1 MHSNSILIS
10 VRDLQNSL
18 QNQLDD
24 TVIFDCRFDLSQP
37 HLGHQQYLEGHIPS
51 SIYVD
56 LEKDLS
62 GPKNPLQGRHP
73 LPNSSNWADTRA
85 RLGVS
90 ENTHVILYDLQENT
104 YSARMWWMLKAIGHK
119 SVQILDGGFKEWVK
133 LGGTVESG
141 PSLKPNSLINTP
153 IIEYKGLIHMSD
165 VQHNIKN
172 PCFQIMDA
180 RAKERFRGEAEPLD
194 PVAGHIPGA
203 MNRPYKNNLN
213 DNHLF
218 KTGSELADE
227 FSNIGFAP
235 NQVVH
240 SCGSG
245 VTACH
250 NLLAMEI
257 AGLSGSLLY
266 AGSWSEWCNH
276 PQNPIATGT

>member
-1 MHSNSILIS
+1 MYSNSILIS

-141 PSLKPNSLINTP
+141 PSLEPNSLINTP
-153 IIEYKGLIHMSD
+153 IIEYKGLIQMSD

>member
-10 VRDLQNSL
+10 VHDLQTSL
-18 QNQLDD
+18 QNQRDD
-24 TVIFDCRFDLSQP
+24 TVIFDCRFDLNHP
-37 HLGHQQYLEGHIPS
+37 HLGYQQYLEGHIPS

-73 LPNSSNWADTRA
+73 LPSSADWANTRA
-85 RLGVS
+85 RLGIS
-90 ENTHVILYDLQENT
+90 ENTQVILYDLQENT
-104 YSARMWWMLKAIGHK
+104 YSARMWWMLKAIGHQFI
-119 SVQILDGGFKEWVK
+119 QILDGGFKEWLK
-133 LGGTVESG
+133 LGGTVEGS
-141 PSLKPNSLINTP
+141 PSLKPNSLLNLS
-153 IIEYKGLIHMSD
+153 IIEYKGLIQMSD

-172 PCFQIMDA
+172 PCFQIIDA
-180 RAKERFRGEAEPLD
+180 RANERFRGETEPLD

-203 MNRPYKNNLN
+203 INRPYKHNLN
-213 DNHLF
+213 NNHLF
-218 KTGSELADE
+218 KTESELAQE
-227 FSNIGFAP
+227 FSNIGYAP

-250 NLLAMEI
+250 NLLAMEL
-257 AGLSGSLLY
+257 AGLNGSLLY

-276 PQNPIATGT
+276 PENPIATGT

>member
-1 MHSNSILIS
+1 MNSNSILIS
-10 VRDLQNSL
+10 AHELQTSL
-18 QNQLDD
+18 QNQLND
-24 TVIFDCRFDLSQP
+24 TVIFDCRFDLSNP
-37 HLGHQQYLEGHIPS
+37 LIGHQQYLDGHIPGA
-51 SIYVD
+51 IYVD

-73 LPNSSNWADTRA
+73 LPNSSDWANTRT
-85 RLGVS
+85 RLGIS

-104 YSARMWWMLKAIGHK
+104 YSARMWWMLKAIGHQYI
-119 SVQILDGGFKEWVK
+119 QILDGGYTEWLQ
-133 LGGTVESG
+133 LGGTIENG
-141 PSLKPNSLINTP
+141 PSRYPNPLLNLP
-153 IIEYKGLIHMSD
+153 IIEYKGLIKMSD

-180 RAKERFRGEAEPLD
+180 RAKERFRGETEPLD

-213 DNHLF
+213 SNHLF
-218 KTGSELADE
+218 KTELELAQE
-227 FSNIGFAP
+227 FLNIGYAP

-257 AGLSGSLLY
+257 AGLNSSLLY

-276 PQNPIATGT
+276 PENPIATGS

>member
-1 MHSNSILIS
+1 MYSNSILIS

-73 LPNSSNWADTRA
+73 LPNSSNWANTRA
-85 RLGVS
+85 RLGIS

-104 YSARMWWMLKAIGHK
+104 YSARMWWMLKAIGHQ
-119 SVQILDGGFKEWVK
+119 SIQILDGGFKEWVK
-133 LGGTVESG
+133 LGGAVESG
-141 PSLKPNSLINTP
+141 PSRKPNSVINLP
-153 IIEYKGLIHMSD
+153 IIEYKGLIQMSD
-165 VQHNIKN
+165 VQQNIKN

-180 RAKERFRGEAEPLD
+180 RAKERFRGETEPLD

-227 FSNIGFAP
+227 FSKISFAP
-235 NQVVH
+235 TQLVH

-276 PQNPIATGT
+276 PHNPIASGT

>member
-10 VRDLQNSL
+10 AHELHTSL
-18 QNQLDD
+18 QNQRDD
-24 TVIFDCRFDLSQP
+24 TVIFDCRFDLSNP
-37 HLGHQQYLEGHIPS
+37 LIGYQQYLDGHIPGA
-51 SIYVD
+51 IYVD

-62 GPKNPLQGRHP
+62 SPKNPLQGRHP
-73 LPNSSNWADTRA
+73 LPSSSDWAQTRA
-85 RLGVS
+85 RLGIS

-104 YSARMWWMLKAIGHK
+104 YSARMWWMLKAIGH
-119 SVQILDGGFKEWVK
+119 QAIYILDGGFKEWIK

-141 PSLKPNSLINTP
+141 SSRNPNSLVNLP
-153 IIEYKGLIHMSD
+153 IVEYKGLILMSD

-172 PCFQIMDA
+172 PCFQIIDA
-180 RAKERFRGEAEPLD
+180 RAKERFRGETEPLD
-194 PVAGHIPGA
+194 PVAGHIPDA
-203 MNRPYKNNLN
+203 INKPYKNNLN

-218 KTGSELADE
+218 KTESELLLE
-227 FSNIGFAP
+227 FSNIGYAP

-250 NLLAMEI
+250 NLLAMEL
-257 AGLSGSLLY
+257 AGLNGSLLY

-276 PQNPIATGT
+276 PENPIATGT

>member
-1 MHSNSILIS
+1 MPLNSTLIS
-10 VRDLQNSL
+10 VHDLQTSL
-18 QNQLDD
+18 QNQLHN
-24 TVIFDCRFDLSQP
+24 TVIFDCRFDLSHP

-51 SIYVD
+51 AIYVD

-73 LPNSSNWADTRA
+73 LPSYADWAKTRA
-85 RLGVS
+85 RLGIS
-90 ENTHVILYDLQENT
+90 ENTPVILYDLQENT
-104 YSARMWWMLKAIGHK
+104 YSARMWWMLKAIGH
-119 SVQILDGGFKEWVK
+119 QALHILDGGFKEWVK
-133 LGGTVESG
+133 LGGEVETG
-141 PSLKPNSLINTP
+141 PSRNPNSLLNLP

-180 RAKERFRGEAEPLD
+180 RAKERFRGETEPLD

-203 MNRPYKNNLN
+203 INRPYKNNLN
-213 DNHLF
+213 ENNLF
-218 KTGSELADE
+218 KTEAELVTE
-227 FSNIGFAP
+227 FSTIGYTP

-250 NLLAMEI
+250 NLLAMEL
-257 AGLSGSLLY
+257 AGLKGSLLY

-276 PQNPIATGT
+276 PQNPIAIGT

>member
-18 QNQLDD
+18 QNELYD
-24 TVIFDCRFDLSQP
+24 TVIFDCRFDLNQP

-73 LPNSSNWADTRA
+73 LPNSSNWANTRA
-85 RLGVS
+85 RLGIS

-119 SVQILDGGFKEWVK
+119 SIQILDGGFKEWVK
-133 LGGTVESG
+133 LGGVVESG
-141 PSLKPNSLINTP
+141 PSREPNSLINLP
-153 IIEYKGLIHMSD
+153 IIEYKGLIKMSD
-165 VQHNIKN
+165 VQHNIEN

-180 RAKERFRGEAEPLD
+180 RAKERFSGETEPLD

-227 FSNIGFAP
+227 FSKISFAP
-235 NQVVH
+235 TQLVH

-276 PQNPIATGT
+276 PHNPIATGT

>member
-1 MHSNSILIS
+1 MSSNSILIS
-10 VRDLQNSL
+10 VQDLQISL
-18 QNQLDD
+18 QNPGDD
-24 TVIFDCRFDLSQP
+24 TVIFDCRFDLSNP
-37 HLGHQQYLEGHIPS
+37 LIGNQQYLDGHIPGA
-51 SIYVD
+51 IYVD

-73 LPNSSNWADTRA
+73 LPSSSDWANTRA
-85 RLGVS
+85 RLGIS

-104 YSARMWWMLKAIGHK
+104 YSARMWWMLKAVGHQ
-119 SVQILDGGFKEWVK
+119 SIQILDGGFTAW
-133 LGGTVESG
+133 LQHGGMIASG
-141 PSLKPNSLINTP
+141 PSLKPSSLLNLP
-153 IIEYKGLIHMSD
+153 IIEYKGLIQMSD
-165 VQHNIKN
+165 VQHNITN
-172 PCFQIMDA
+172 PCFQILDA
-180 RAKERFRGEAEPLD
+180 RAMGRFTGETEPLD

-218 KTGSELADE
+218 KTESELADE
-227 FSNIGFAP
+227 FSKISFAP

-257 AGLSGSLLY
+257 AGLNGSLLY